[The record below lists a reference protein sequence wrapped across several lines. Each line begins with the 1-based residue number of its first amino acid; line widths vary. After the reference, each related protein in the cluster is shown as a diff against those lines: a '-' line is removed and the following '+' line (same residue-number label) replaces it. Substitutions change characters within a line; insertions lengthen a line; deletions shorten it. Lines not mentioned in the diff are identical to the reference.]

1 MRRIIKSADSKIIE
15 RQLTY
20 KDGNNDELRQLLAK
34 EQYNICAYTETHFE
48 VSNDA
53 HIEHFNPTLKNTDRD
68 GYTNWFLVKSLWNVR
83 KSNRWIEPILHPT
96 AEDLEKRI
104 LYFDGNYAAADPE
117 DIEAQNLIRLLDL
130 DNAKLSD
137 QRKRYIKS
145 KKQQI
150 DNLNQSAQQYIDNL
164 IIDYPEGV
172 YFIRALEEELAVK
185 VNFGLLKTT

>member
-15 RQLTY
+15 RQLAY
-20 KDGNNDELRQLLAK
+20 KDGNNDELRQLLAQ
-34 EQYNICAYTETHFE
+34 EQYSICAYTETYLA
-48 VSNDA
+48 SSDDA
-53 HIEHFNPTLKNTDRD
+53 HIEHFNPTLKNTDSD
-68 GYTNWFLVKSLWNVR
+68 SYTNWFLVKSLWNIR
-83 KSNRWIEPILHPT
+83 KSTKWAEPILHPT
-96 AEDLEKRI
+96 AEDLAKRI

-130 DNAKLSD
+130 DNAKLAD

>member
-15 RQLTY
+15 RQLAY
-20 KDGNNDELRQLLAK
+20 KDGNNDELRQLLAQ
-34 EQYNICAYTETHFE
+34 EQYSICAYTETYLA
-48 VSNDA
+48 SSDDA
-53 HIEHFNPTLKNTDRD
+53 HIEHFNPTLKNTDSD
-68 GYTNWFLVKSLWNVR
+68 SYTNWFLVKSLWNIR
-83 KSNRWIEPILHPT
+83 KSTKWAEPILHPT
-96 AEDLEKRI
+96 AEDLENRI

-130 DNAKLSD
+130 DNAKLAD

-172 YFIRALEEELAVK
+172 YFIRALEEELDIK